1 MYRPCMFVCGWRY
14 RCIHHACLCVD
25 GGADVSTMHVCVW
38 MAVQMYQPCMFV
50 CGWRCRCIDHAC
62 LCVDGGVDV
71 STMHVCVWMA
81 V

>member
-1 MYRPCMFVCGWRY
+1 MSRSVFY
-14 RCIHHACLCVD
+14 IH
-25 GGADVSTMHVCVW
+25 
-38 MAVQMYQPCMFV
+38 V
-50 CGWRCRCIDHAC
+50 CGWRCKCIDHAC

>member
-1 MYRPCMFVCGWRY
+1 
-14 RCIHHACLCVD
+14 
-25 GGADVSTMHVCVW
+25 
-38 MAVQMYQPCMFV
+38 MYQPCMFV